1 MTKKIERFEIEVEGA
16 KGYLAPLTFAV
27 AEVALGY
34 LYAQSPRYLD
44 AGEVVIKSLWV
55 RGSKTLQEKGK
66 YYDDACLQA
75 SKVPSSI
82 DYNLQDGVISIA
94 HYEVLKD
101 GSRVSKT
108 YTCKIKD
115 EISRNAL
122 QDCLGLI
129 APTQGNPKPLTA
141 GKIMLDEAW
150 LEGDKEIKQNEEL
163 LVAACLACYY
173 LVKIKSGNLKKL

>member
-1 MTKKIERFEIEVEGA
+1 MSKKIERFEIEVEGA
-16 KGYLAPLTFAV
+16 KGYLAPLSFAV

-55 RGSKTLQEKGK
+55 RGSKTLQEKGEH
-66 YYDDACLQA
+66 YDAACLQA

-82 DYNLQDGVISIA
+82 DYTLKDGVISIP
-94 HYEVLKD
+94 HFEVLKD
-101 GSRVSKT
+101 GSRVPKT

-150 LEGDKEIKQNEEL
+150 VEGDKEIKKNEEL